1 MGIYKQMKPETLSA
15 IRQHHTA
22 IYLRMQK
29 NGPKPHDDHKK
40 VESDE
45 EEQD

>member
-1 MGIYKQMKPETLSA
+1 MAYEYTYRPETLSA

-29 NGPKPHDDHKK
+29 HGPKPQDDHRETK
-40 VESDE
+40 SYE
-45 EEQD
+45 E